1 VDTPDLV
8 IERGP
13 VTVEEPEVHYD
24 SIGALSRRIQQ
35 RTVSPVDVVDACL
48 KRIEALNPVL
58 NAFITVMADEARV
71 RAKEAEAEISA
82 GGWRGPLHGLPVAV
96 KDFYDTAGVT
106 TTAGFE
112 QFKDRVPDTDA
123 EAVRRL
129 RQSGAIVIGKTNMD
143 ALGMGTTGLTSY
155 FGPVRNPW
163 NGDYVTGGSSAGSAA
178 AVAAGLCFATLDTDA
193 VGSVR
198 LPAACCGVV
207 GFKGSPDLIST
218 KGILGDQPV
227 DDFVRWMAHAAV
239 TTRSAADTALVL
251 NAVAARDGDFAA
263 GVARADTKVRIG
275 VGSNFAADAEVERA
289 FHMAVTALTDAGY
302 RVREAAVPF
311 GDSSQGS
318 MANIEADRRGIAAE
332 AFADVDVILLPTL
345 DSTVPSVA
353 KAATNPEQGV
363 SAESTAFANY
373 YGLPVA
379 SVPCGFDG
387 HGMPIGLQIVGKPG
401 GERTVLNVAHRYEL
415 AANLGSV
422 HPIA

>member
-1 VDTPDLV
+1 MDTPDLMIDRV
-8 IERGP
+8 LSTIRNAG
-13 VTVEEPEVHYD
+13 VHYE
-24 SIGALSRRIQQ
+24 SIGALSTRIHQ

-48 KRIEALNPVL
+48 QRIAGLNPVL
-58 NAFITVMADEARV
+58 NAFITVMADDAGEQAR
-71 RAKEAEAEISA
+71 EAEAEIAA
-82 GGWRGPLHGLPVAV
+82 GRWRGPLHGVPVAV
-96 KDFYDTAGVT
+96 KDFYDTAGVR

-129 RQSGAIVIGKTNMD
+129 RSAGAIVIGKTNMD
-143 ALGMGTTGLTSY
+143 ALGMATTGLTSW

-163 NGDYVTGGSSAGSAA
+163 NGDYVTGGSSAGSAV
-178 AVAAGLCFATLDTDA
+178 AVAAGLCFAALDTDA

-207 GFKGSPDLIST
+207 GFKGSPGLISIE
-218 KGILGDQPV
+218 GILGDQPV

-251 NAVAARDGDFAA
+251 NAVAARDEDFAA
-263 GVARADTKVRIG
+263 GVARADTAVRIG
-275 VGSNFAADAEVERA
+275 VGNNFTADADIARA
-289 FHMAVTALTDAGY
+289 FDKVVTTLGDAGY
-302 RVREAAVPF
+302 RIREAAVPF

-318 MANIEADRRGIAAE
+318 MANIESDRRGIAAE

-345 DSTVPSVA
+345 DATVPAVA
-353 KAATNPEQGV
+353 EAATNPEQGV
-363 SAESTAFANY
+363 SAEATAFANY

-379 SVPCGFDG
+379 SVPCGFDS
-387 HGMPIGLQIVGKPG
+387 HAMPIGLQIVGRPG

-415 AANLGSV
+415 LSGIGSM